1 MFWVRPQEQRSA
13 ARQIDR
19 AVPRA
24 GDLDDHRSPRC
35 RCGHLH
41 DRRQRYDC
49 RHICYRTLA
58 GRLGRPTTIERPGLN
73 HDLDVHFLEPFDGR
87 NARRDL
93 QHDRE
98 ATAPFASPG
107 PAPDV
112 GRHHSHGA
120 VSALGASW
128 VDEHIELH
136 NATTFDASPGA
147 HFHDAPIPIGQTTHR
162 GGTQAEGAARQHA
175 REACR
180 RHRHAAPPG
189 EHHLHDND
197 ASCPV
202 PAQRPPPSSSPL
214 AASGTPRFDHD
225 VVLEY
230 HDEFDPHIEHVEHF
244 DNGAVDFDNGTVDF
258 DLNLDTTSKHEQHDH
273 ESARLLSHHVLEF
286 HDKFDPHI
294 EHVEHFDNGAV
305 DFDLN
310 LNHNELA
317 KGVPSGHLELR
328 PENGALTSGDDA
340 SRAPRVRC
348 GASLALLRSGAV
360 PSSCSRRSLAASRV
374 AARVVGGRRPS

>member
-1 MFWVRPQEQRSA
+1 MFWVRPQEQRRA

-24 GDLDDHRSPRC
+24 GDLDDHRPPRC

-58 GRLGRPTTIERPGLN
+58 GRLGRPTTIERPGFN
-73 HDLDVHFLEPFDGR
+73 HDLDFHILEPFEGH
-87 NARRDL
+87 NARRGL

-107 PAPDV
+107 PPPDV

-120 VSALGASW
+120 VSALDASW
-128 VDEHIELH
+128 LDEHVELH
-136 NATTFDASPGA
+136 HATTFDASPGA
-147 HFHDAPIPIGQTTHR
+147 HFHDAPLPVGQTTHR
-162 GGTQAEGAARQHA
+162 SGTQAEGAARQHA
-175 REACR
+175 RKACR

-189 EHHLHDND
+189 EHHLHDNG
-197 ASCPV
+197 ASGPL
-202 PAQRPPPSSSPL
+202 PAQRPPPSSSSPAPL

-230 HDEFDPHIEHVEHF
+230 HDEFDHHIEHF
-244 DNGAVDFDNGTVDF
+244 DHGAVDL
-258 DLNLDTTSKHEQHDH
+258 DLNLDTTSNYEQHDH
-273 ESARLLSHHVLEF
+273 DSARLPSHHVLEY
-286 HDKFDPHI
+286 HDEFDHI
-294 EHVEHFDNGAV
+294 EHFDHFDHGAV
-305 DFDLN
+305 DLD

-317 KGVPSGHLELR
+317 TGVPSGHVER
-328 PENGALTSGDDA
+328 TS
-340 SRAPRVRC
+340 S
-348 GASLALLRSGAV
+348 
-360 PSSCSRRSLAASRV
+360 
-374 AARVVGGRRPS
+374 

>member
-1 MFWVRPQEQRSA
+1 MFWVRPQEQRRA

-24 GDLDDHRSPRC
+24 GDLDDHRPPRC

-58 GRLGRPTTIERPGLN
+58 GRLGRPTTIERPGFN
-73 HDLDVHFLEPFDGR
+73 HDLDFHILEPFEGH
-87 NARRDL
+87 NARRGL

-107 PAPDV
+107 PPPDV

-120 VSALGASW
+120 VSALDASW
-128 VDEHIELH
+128 LDEHVELH
-136 NATTFDASPGA
+136 HATTFDASPGA
-147 HFHDAPIPIGQTTHR
+147 HFHDAPLPVGQTTHR
-162 GGTQAEGAARQHA
+162 SGTQAEGAARQHA
-175 REACR
+175 RKACR

-197 ASCPV
+197 ASGPL
-202 PAQRPPPSSSPL
+202 PAQRPPPSSSSPAPL

-230 HDEFDPHIEHVEHF
+230 HDEFDHHIEHVEHF
-244 DNGAVDFDNGTVDF
+244 DHGAVD
-258 DLNLDTTSKHEQHDH
+258 LD
-273 ESARLLSHHVLEF
+273 
-286 HDKFDPHI
+286 
-294 EHVEHFDNGAV
+294 
-305 DFDLN
+305 

-317 KGVPSGHLELR
+317 TGVPSGHVER
-328 PENGALTSGDDA
+328 TS
-340 SRAPRVRC
+340 S
-348 GASLALLRSGAV
+348 
-360 PSSCSRRSLAASRV
+360 
-374 AARVVGGRRPS
+374 